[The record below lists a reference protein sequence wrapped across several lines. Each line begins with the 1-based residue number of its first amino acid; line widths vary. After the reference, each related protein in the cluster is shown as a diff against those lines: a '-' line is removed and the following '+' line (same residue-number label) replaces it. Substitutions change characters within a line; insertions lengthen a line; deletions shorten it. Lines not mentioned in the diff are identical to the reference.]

1 VLVGTAVVGLPLV
14 VAAVALHGRHWYP
27 VLDLAMTEFRV
38 RDVFGPHTPL
48 IGLPGRIGEYPDQ
61 GSHPGPLSFYLLAPT
76 FRLLGSSPWALEVGA
91 IVVHLGAIATALWI
105 GWRRRGRLGVAAVG
119 AVLVLAIRG
128 YGQIL
133 LTQPWNPYL
142 PVLSWIVVLLAVW
155 AVLCG
160 DALMLVPAVVAG
172 SLCAQTHVPY
182 LVPAGALVLAALGHV
197 AWWGRHDRR
206 QRRLVAATAV
216 LGAVLWAPPVVDQ
229 LTNDPGNIRKLVDHF
244 GSPPEPA
251 LGWWPGVRLM
261 LAHLDVWAGFARQL
275 TQTGR
280 FVATAST
287 WRGALVLALWAV
299 AAVVAWRV
307 GSRALQWLHV
317 VVGAALVLGA
327 ASMARIFGKPWYY
340 LTLWAW
346 GITAVM
352 LGAIAWS
359 GVALLR
365 HLRSRARPA
374 TRTPS
379 TPWRWSWLL
388 GGGVAVVSLATAVS
402 FADAQVPEVRLSE
415 AVRAL
420 AAPTEA
426 AVVAGVGAA
435 DGPDQPYQVR
445 WSDAADIGSPGF
457 GLLAALERDGLD
469 VAADPYFHVPVTDHR
484 TRERPESIAQIQL
497 ATGSYIDAWRQ
508 VPGAVEVATYEPR
521 TVAQRLEF
529 AATRRRLLERL
540 ASEDLDDL
548 VPLVD
553 TNVFGAALDPRLSVD
568 DQADFTT
575 LLDLGQPMAV
585 FIAPVDAE
593 PAPPA

>member
-1 VLVGTAVVGLPLV
+1 
-14 VAAVALHGRHWYP
+14 
-27 VLDLAMTEFRV
+27 M
-38 RDVFGPHTPL
+38 
-48 IGLPGRIGEYPDQ
+48 
-61 GSHPGPLSFYLLAPT
+61 
-76 FRLLGSSPWALEVGA
+76 
-91 IVVHLGAIATALWI
+91 HLGAIATALWI

-128 YGQIL
+128 YGQLL

-142 PVLSWIVVLLAVW
+142 PLLSWIVVLLAVW

-182 LVPAGALVLAALGHV
+182 LVPAGLLVLAALGHV

-206 QRRLVAATAV
+206 QRRLVAAAAV
-216 LGAVLWAPPVVDQ
+216 LGVVLWVPPVVDQ

-251 LGWWPGVRLM
+251 LGWWDGVRLT

-280 FVATAST
+280 FVAPAST
-287 WRGALVLALWAV
+287 WRGAVVLALWAI

-327 ASMARIFGKPWYY
+327 VSMARIFGKPWYY

-346 GITAVM
+346 GIAAVM

-365 HLRSRARPA
+365 HLRRRAGPAGQTAPRP
-374 TRTPS
+374 
-379 TPWRWSWLL
+379 PWRWSALL
-388 GGGVAVVSLATAVS
+388 GGAVAVVSLATAVS
-402 FADAQVPEVRLSE
+402 FADAKVPEVRLSD

-420 AAPTEA
+420 AGPTEA

-484 TRERPESIAQIQL
+484 TRRTRRVDRPDPARDRQL
-497 ATGSYIDAWRQ
+497 RRRVA
-508 VPGAVEVATYEPR
+508 PGARRRRGGHLRSAHRRPAARVRRHPSPAARASGVRGSRRRGDARRHQPVRSRPRPSAVGGRPGRLHHAGRPRSADGGVHRAGRRRARAANVTARLTAANRPRWWSCSKRPGNKGVGSGCSVR
-521 TVAQRLEF
+521 TV
-529 AATRRRLLERL
+529 
-540 ASEDLDDL
+540 S
-548 VPLVD
+548 
-553 TNVFGAALDPRLSVD
+553 
-568 DQADFTT
+568 TT
-575 LLDLGQPMAV
+575 S
-585 FIAPVDAE
+585 
-593 PAPPA
+593 

>member
-1 VLVGTAVVGLPLV
+1 
-14 VAAVALHGRHWYP
+14 
-27 VLDLAMTEFRV
+27 M
-38 RDVFGPHTPL
+38 
-48 IGLPGRIGEYPDQ
+48 
-61 GSHPGPLSFYLLAPT
+61 
-76 FRLLGSSPWALEVGA
+76 
-91 IVVHLGAIATALWI
+91 
-105 GWRRRGRLGVAAVG
+105 
-119 AVLVLAIRG
+119 
-128 YGQIL
+128 
-133 LTQPWNPYL
+133 
-142 PVLSWIVVLLAVW
+142 
-155 AVLCG
+155 
-160 DALMLVPAVVAG
+160 
-172 SLCAQTHVPY
+172 PY
-182 LVPAGALVLAALGHV
+182 LVPAGLLVLAALGHV

-216 LGAVLWAPPVVDQ
+216 LGVVLWVPPVVDQ

-280 FVATAST
+280 FVAPAST
-287 WRGALVLALWAV
+287 WRGAVVLALWAI

-327 ASMARIFGKPWYY
+327 VSMARIFGKPWYY

-365 HLRSRARPA
+365 HLRRRAGPA
-374 TRTPS
+374 TRTRLDARGAGRRCS
-379 TPWRWSWLL
+379 AERWRWCRWRRRCRSPMPRCPRF
-388 GGGVAVVSLATAVS
+388 ASATRCGHWP
-402 FADAQVPEVRLSE
+402 DPPRPRWW
-415 AVRAL
+415 RASAPPTGRTGRTRCDGATPPTS
-420 AAPTEA
+420 AAPASACSPRSSATGSTWRPTPTSTCRSPTTARAERA
-426 AVVAGVGAA
+426 A
-435 DGPDQPYQVR
+435 
-445 WSDAADIGSPGF
+445 
-457 GLLAALERDGLD
+457 
-469 VAADPYFHVPVTDHR
+469 
-484 TRERPESIAQIQL
+484 SIAQIQL

-540 ASEDLDDL
+540 ASEGLDDV

-553 TNVFGAALDPRLSVD
+553 TNLFGAALDPRLSAD

-593 PAPPA
+593 PAPPT